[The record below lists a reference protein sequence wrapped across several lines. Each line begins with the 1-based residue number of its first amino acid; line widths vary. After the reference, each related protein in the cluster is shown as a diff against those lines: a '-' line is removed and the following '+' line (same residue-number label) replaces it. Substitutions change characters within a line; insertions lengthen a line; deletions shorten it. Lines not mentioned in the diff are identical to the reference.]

1 MERKPRTRN
10 HSITL
15 RLPTRFAS
23 TFHPLSSQHPATN
36 RAEAHLTICP
46 ARRFATLR
54 VVVPTLSKAMG
65 VRRLSAHSAYCR
77 PNDSTLLSDR
87 MLRAILQPYIPKG
100 IPLRNG
106 ESKCRPIAIM
116 SWLLRLLALGTFT
129 PFFAAESHP
138 PNIVLIVAED
148 MGLRVGAYGD
158 EVATTPNIDHL
169 ANEGVR
175 FTNTFAAAGVCAPNR
190 SALITGVYPQS
201 MGTQQMR
208 TSQMKYEAVPPASV
222 KAFPELLRLVGYA
235 TANTTKTDYQ
245 FGEPFTIWDA
255 DVNKSFTASED
266 LALWRHL
273 PSVQP
278 FFAMFNL
285 ATTHESRLV
294 DASTQPTKG
303 QPWVAPLMKAVL
315 GFRRE
320 HIPAITDPNSV
331 TVPPY
336 YPDTAD
342 VRGSIAQ
349 MYNNIHYVD
358 QQTGTIINNL
368 MEDDLLDNTIILWT
382 TDHGD
387 GFPRAKRSIYDSG
400 IHVPLIIRDPLRM
413 RPGTIDERLVSFVDI
428 APTILQMAGA
438 PIPSFIQG
446 RSILSDAPRTTVFAG
461 RDRMDETWDWQ
472 RAARDKRFKYIRNY
486 RPELAYFRPLA
497 FRDMFPIMRRLWADH
512 RAGTLTPVQARYFS
526 APRPVNE
533 LYDVIADPY
542 EVNNLA
548 ESPAHAATLKRLSTA
563 MDEWIERVGDLSQI
577 SEEEMIE
584 SMWPGRIQPR
594 TGTPSF
600 LATPQGITIHSET
613 EGASLGYQVLPT
625 EQPNH
630 WLIYRDPIVLSPGQT
645 LRAKAIRYGYA
656 ESDVAALPSPH
667 PAE

>member
-1 MERKPRTRN
+1 MRN
-10 HSITL
+10 
-15 RLPTRFAS
+15 
-23 TFHPLSSQHPATN
+23 
-36 RAEAHLTICP
+36 
-46 ARRFATLR
+46 
-54 VVVPTLSKAMG
+54 
-65 VRRLSAHSAYCR
+65 
-77 PNDSTLLSDR
+77 D
-87 MLRAILQPYIPKG
+87 
-100 IPLRNG
+100 
-106 ESKCRPIAIM
+106 ESKCRPIAIK
-116 SWLLRLLALGTFT
+116 SWLLRLLALGIFT
-129 PFFAAESHP
+129 PFVAADSHP

-158 EVATTPNIDHL
+158 EVARTPNIDQL

-175 FTNTFAAAGVCAPNR
+175 FTHTFAAAGVCAPNR

-222 KAFPELLRLVGYA
+222 KAFPELLRLAGYA

-255 DVNKSFTASED
+255 DVNKSFTAPED
-266 LALWRHL
+266 LAVWRHL
-273 PSVQP
+273 PSGQP
-278 FFAMFNL
+278 FFAMLNL

-294 DASTQPTKG
+294 GASTQPTKR

-400 IHVPLIIRDPLRM
+400 IHVPLIIRDPFRM

-446 RSILSDAPRTTVFAG
+446 RSILIDDPRAAVFAG

-497 FRDMFPIMRRLWADH
+497 FRDMFPIMQRLWSDH
-512 RAGTLTPVQARYFS
+512 RAGTLAPVQARYFS

-548 ESPAHAATLKRLSTA
+548 ESPAHAAALKRLSTA

-594 TGTPSF
+594 TSTPSF
-600 LATPQGITIHSET
+600 LATPQGITIQSET
-613 EGASLGYQVLPT
+613 EGSSLGYQVLPT

-630 WLIYRDPIVLSPGQT
+630 WSIYRDPIVLSPGQT